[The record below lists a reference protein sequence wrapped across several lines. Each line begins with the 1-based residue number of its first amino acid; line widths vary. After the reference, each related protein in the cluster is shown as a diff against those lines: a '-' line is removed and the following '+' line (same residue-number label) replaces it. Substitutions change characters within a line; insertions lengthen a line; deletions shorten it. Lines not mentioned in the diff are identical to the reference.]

1 MLGAIRTLIVD
12 DSSTLRAML
21 DVVIS
26 NHRDFRPPVH
36 AADAVQAIEILDNR
50 LFDLVLLD
58 INMPGMDGLQLL
70 DHIVAKSLSK
80 VLIVSSCS
88 VRGSEIRTDALKRG
102 AIACFDKANCIK
114 EADRFVELIRHIV
127 AQKCQPALW
136 PDSMN
141 LASDRLAGDATPVP
155 VLDRPVSPDADMQ
168 GPKVDKSA
176 ENPSDAVDSGGK

>member
-21 DVVIS
+21 DLVIS
-26 NHRDFRPPVH
+26 NHKDFRPPEH
-36 AADAVQAIEILDNR
+36 AADALQAIKILDER

-70 DHIVAKSLSK
+70 DHIVANSLSR

-88 VRGSEIRTDALKRG
+88 VRGSEIRIDALKRG
-102 AIACFDKANCIK
+102 AIACFDKANCVR

-127 AQKCQPALW
+127 AQNCEPSLW
-136 PDSMN
+136 PESLN
-141 LASDRLAGDATPVP
+141 LAIGQIAVDVTPIP
-155 VLDRPVSPDADMQ
+155 ELDRPVSPEAVKEDSKAQ
-168 GPKVDKSA
+168 GRVEP
-176 ENPSDAVDSGGK
+176 PTDAVVGDGE

>member
-26 NHRDFRPPVH
+26 DHRDFRPPVH
-36 AADAVQAIEILDNR
+36 AADAFQAMEILNNR
-50 LFDLVLLD
+50 MFDLVLLD

-70 DHIVAKSLSK
+70 DHIVANSLSR
-80 VLIVSSCS
+80 VLIVSSFS
-88 VRGSEIRTDALKRG
+88 VRGSEIRVDALRRG

-127 AQKCQPALW
+127 AQKCAPELW

-141 LASDRLAGDATPVP
+141 LAN
-155 VLDRPVSPDADMQ
+155 RPV
-168 GPKVDKSA
+168 
-176 ENPSDAVDSGGK
+176 AVDVTPISPEVVKQDSKAQASVEPPAEAVVGDGDNGG